1 MYAVINPRRACAA
14 RVTVVVLSVCLSV
27 HRYLTS
33 RNGIGNGSRF
43 YVHACTSGRVLS
55 LLRGISHVP
64 LSASRRVTGR
74 HFSKRVRETNDKLF
88 LWHLRSSFMQVSK

>member
-1 MYAVINPRRACAA
+1 MYG
-14 RVTVVVLSVCLSV
+14 VTVGHMMSETHPQSSWQPVSAEEFADWFD

-43 YVHACTSGRVLS
+43 HVHACTSGRVLS

-64 LSASRRVTGR
+64 LSASRRYWAP
-74 HFSKRVRETNDKLF
+74 F
-88 LWHLRSSFMQVSK
+88 LEESEGDE